1 MRLSILA
8 GIFIGLTGIVQA
20 DSSDPTSPIVTVN
33 GDVITRGDLGMRVL
47 ARLISEGKPVESA
60 QESGE
65 ISRVAPSVTT
75 ELIVEKL
82 LDQAA
87 KKKGVTATEEEIEV
101 DLVSFRES
109 VPEGLTYSEYLLS
122 YGTTEPIIRQDIA
135 RNIRVRKLTEQLTSK
150 IEEPDD
156 SILQAAY
163 LKNRDA
169 LKADVL
175 QARHIVVKTRAE
187 AEAARAR
194 VTGDEPE
201 DFAEVAAEVSTG
213 TTAQRGGALNEF
225 PRGFLDPTFDEAA
238 FALKPGEVSDV
249 VETAAGFHVI
259 KLEGIKKDAPL
270 TFETARSRLRNQ
282 IYGLQHNAIMHRL
295 IYELRSAA
303 ELEWPEGTAP
313 PPAETGGAEQ

>member
-1 MRLSILA
+1 MRLSIFA

-47 ARLISEGKPVESA
+47 ARLISEGKPVETA
-60 QESGE
+60 RESGE
-65 ISRVAPSVTT
+65 VSRVAPSVTT

-87 KKKGVTATEEEIEV
+87 IKKGVSAKEEEIEAGLL
-101 DLVSFRES
+101 DFRES
-109 VPEGLTYSEYLLS
+109 VPEGLTYSDYLLS
-122 YGTTEPIIRQDIA
+122 YGTTEPLIRQDIA
-135 RNIRVRKLTEQLTSK
+135 RNIRVRKLTEQLTSE
-150 IEEPDD
+150 IEEPEE

-163 LKNRDA
+163 SRNRDA

-194 VTGDEPE
+194 VTGEEPE
-201 DFAEVAAEVSTG
+201 DFAQVAAEVSTG
-213 TTAQRGGALNEF
+213 TTAQRGGALKEF
-225 PRGFLDPTFDEAA
+225 PRGFLDPAFDEAA

-249 VETAAGFHVI
+249 VETAAGFHII
-259 KLEGIKKDAPL
+259 KLEAVKKRRP
-270 TFETARSRLRNQ
+270 TH
-282 IYGLQHNAIMHRL
+282 I
-295 IYELRSAA
+295 
-303 ELEWPEGTAP
+303 
-313 PPAETGGAEQ
+313 